1 MVCLPIVRPFTLVI
15 TSVWVPV
22 GLPLASR
29 TGTMV
34 RLTRSPRVPC
44 TVKVCVNARFLIPPE
59 SVHWSAAKLTVTS
72 PAMKSPV
79 SR

>member
-1 MVCLPIVRPFTLVI
+1 MVCLPMLRPLRLVT
-15 TSVWVPV
+15 TSTSAPV
-22 GLPLASR
+22 AFPSASR

-34 RLTRSPRVPC
+34 RLTRSPLVPC
-44 TVKVCVNARFLIPPE
+44 TVKACMNARFMTPPA
-59 SVHWSAAKLTVTS
+59 SLHWSATKLTVTS